1 MNARDGASTPS
12 LSATGIRHQAETMH
26 MSKIIAR
33 IEIVA
38 GTVLLAIITVLV
50 FIAAVMRFFGYPLIW
65 SVDLAQLL
73 FIWLCFFGAA
83 KAMRE
88 RSHLGVDFLT
98 RILPVRSRLVLETA
112 LTVLIAA
119 FFLVL
124 AREGYKLTVLNKE
137 RLFGDSGLSY
147 AWVTIAVPAGCLLLL
162 SAMITNLV
170 ESWRGRANDG
180 MFVYSRK
187 TSPAEEAMHEEI

>member
-1 MNARDGASTPS
+1 
-12 LSATGIRHQAETMH
+12 
-26 MSKIIAR
+26 MSRFFAKLEIIAGS
-33 IEIVA
+33 I
-38 GTVLLAIITVLV
+38 LLAVITALV
-50 FIAAVMRFFGYPLIW
+50 FIAAVMRFAGHPLIW

-98 RILPVRSRLVLETA
+98 RRLAPRLRLILETA
-112 LTVLIAA
+112 MTLLFAA

-162 SAMITNLV
+162 GSMTTNLI
-170 ESWRGRANDG
+170 EAWRGSISRG
-180 MFVYSRK
+180 RYIYSRK
-187 TSPAEEAMHEEI
+187 TSPVEAGEIEDI

>member
-1 MNARDGASTPS
+1 
-12 LSATGIRHQAETMH
+12 
-26 MSKIIAR
+26 MSRIFAKLEIIA
-33 IEIVA
+33 
-38 GTVLLAIITVLV
+38 GCVLLAVITVLV
-50 FIAAVMRFFGYPLIW
+50 FIAAVMRFVGYPLIW

-98 RILPVRSRLVLETA
+98 RLLPPGMRLVLET
-112 LTVLIAA
+112 LMSLLFAA

-124 AREGYKLTVLNKE
+124 AWEGYKLTMLNKE

-162 SAMITNLV
+162 GSMISNLI
-170 ESWRGRANDG
+170 EAWRGRITDG
-180 MFVYSRK
+180 RYIYSRAM
-187 TSPAEEAMHEEI
+187 SPVEAGEIEDI

>member
-1 MNARDGASTPS
+1 
-12 LSATGIRHQAETMH
+12 
-26 MSKIIAR
+26 MSRFFAKL
-33 IEIVA
+33 EITA
-38 GTVLLAIITVLV
+38 GCILLAVITVLV
-50 FIAAVMRFFGYPLIW
+50 FIAAVMRFAGYPLIW

-88 RSHLGVDFLT
+88 RSHLGVDFLARLLPS
-98 RILPVRSRLVLETA
+98 RIRLLLET
-112 LTVLIAA
+112 LMSLLFAA

-124 AREGYKLTVLNKE
+124 AWEGYKLTILNKE

-162 SAMITNLV
+162 GSMISNLIEAWRERSAD
-170 ESWRGRANDG
+170 GRYI
-180 MFVYSRK
+180 YSRDM
-187 TSPAEEAMHEEI
+187 SPAETGKIEDI